1 MSAGL
6 ATRSFVAERTVL
18 ADVRRFVVAEV
29 QRHTFSAAVHDLELA
44 VTEACANAILHS
56 GTKEIRVTVESI
68 GSCVEV
74 TVEDDGVYRQT
85 LSVPEVDGIGHRG
98 LHLMAAVV
106 DDFTLHRGTE
116 GRPGTVVRLVK
127 CKE

>member
-127 CKE
+127 CKG

>member
-1 MSAGL
+1 VSAGL
-6 ATRSFVAERTVL
+6 TTRSFVAERGAL
-18 ADVRRFVVAEV
+18 ADVRRFVAAEV
-29 QRHTFSAAVHDLELA
+29 RRHTFSGMVHDLELA

-56 GTKEIRVTVESI
+56 GTKMIRVSVEPI
-68 GSCVEV
+68 GSCLEI

-85 LSVPEVDGIGHRG
+85 IPVPEVDGIGHRG

-116 GRPGTVVRLVK
+116 GHPGTVVRLVK
-127 CKE
+127 CKR